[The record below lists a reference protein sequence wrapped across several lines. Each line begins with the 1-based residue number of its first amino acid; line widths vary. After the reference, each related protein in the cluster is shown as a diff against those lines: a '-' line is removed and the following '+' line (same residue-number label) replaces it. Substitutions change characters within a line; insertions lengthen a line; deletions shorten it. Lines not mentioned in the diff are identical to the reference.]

1 MLKTFHVSEREQKKQ
16 ASVRH
21 GRTGAEGF
29 QGGAVVLLHPLVSVL
44 EQQAN
49 GRRGAVKLVYLQS
62 LDRLPVPAC
71 QPQITQRE
79 PVS

>member
-1 MLKTFHVSEREQKKQ
+1 MLVGKGSKKQ
-16 ASVRH
+16 ASVRR

-44 EQQAN
+44 EQQAD
-49 GRRGAVKLVYLQS
+49 GRRGAVKLVDLQS

-71 QPQITQRE
+71 QAPGHTERAGE
-79 PVS
+79 LASAG